1 MTAFTE
7 SMLCA
12 WYFSRHFNMSLFITI
27 NILNNTTAF
36 TEEETENPNT
46 ESTCPRSYRTQD
58 TKSGL

>member
-1 MTAFTE
+1 MTTFTE

-12 WYFSRHFNMSLFITI
+12 WYFSPHFNMSLFITI

-46 ESTCPRSYRTQD
+46 KSTCPRSYR
-58 TKSGL
+58 